1 MIKTMKIKSN
11 NSQSISQK
19 SRISGNL
26 EMSEKQSFSEHS
38 QKSSIFDDSKNFQ
51 SKNKNATNNKKYN
64 KTTIPIIKNL
74 IKIIIKNHC

>member
-51 SKNKNATNNKKYN
+51 SKNKTIDKMKK
-64 KTTIPIIKNL
+64 
-74 IKIIIKNHC
+74 

>member
-1 MIKTMKIKSN
+1 
-11 NSQSISQK
+11 
-19 SRISGNL
+19 
-26 EMSEKQSFSEHS
+26 MSEKQSFSEHS